1 MQAGYYLGKRQI
13 EIRACVPRDPGPGE
27 VQMRMSHC
35 GICGSDLHVYLG
47 DLDHRI
53 KMPEVIGH
61 EGAGVI
67 AKLGSSVGGFAEGDR
82 VAAMP
87 IVSCGECR
95 ACRDGFYHV
104 CQKLQIIGIE
114 RPGAMQSFWTVPAA
128 NLFRVPASLS
138 MEHAALIEPTAV
150 AVHDVR
156 MANLQAGEYALVL
169 GGGPIGAL
177 IAMVARAKGARV
189 LVTEINPF
197 RIKMLRDLGFEVV
210 NPREDQWVDHVLAA
224 TGGAG
229 ADAVFEV
236 TGVAAG
242 AEMMTQ
248 ALRSR
253 GRVVIV
259 GVFAKPVLV
268 DLYKFFQRELS
279 LTGARVYQ
287 REDFGEAIELLAA
300 KTIDAPKLITNTMPL
315 AKLRDGL
322 EMMANGAPVMKILVE
337 CNGD

>member
-13 EIRACVPRDPGPGE
+13 EIRACVPRDPASDE
-27 VQMRMSHC
+27 VQIRMSHC

-53 KMPEVIGH
+53 QMPEVIGH
-61 EGAGVI
+61 EGAGAI
-67 AKLGSSVGGFAEGDR
+67 AKLGANVTGFREGER
-82 VAAMP
+82 VAVMP

-128 NLFRVPASLS
+128 NLFRVPDTLT

-156 MANLQAGEYALVL
+156 MADLRAGEYAVVL

-177 IAMVARAKGARV
+177 IALVARQKGARV
-189 LVTEINPF
+189 LITEINPF
-197 RIKMLRDLGFEVV
+197 RIKMLRGLGFEVV
-210 NPREDQWVDHVLAA
+210 NPREDKWVDHVLAA

-229 ADAVFEV
+229 ADVVFEV

-259 GVFAKPVLV
+259 GVFAKPVPV

-287 REDFGEAIELLAA
+287 REDFAEAIDLLATRA
-300 KTIDAPKLITNTMPL
+300 IEAPKIITNTMPL
-315 AKLRDGL
+315 AKLKDGL
-322 EMMANGAPVMKILVE
+322 EMMATGAPVMKILVE